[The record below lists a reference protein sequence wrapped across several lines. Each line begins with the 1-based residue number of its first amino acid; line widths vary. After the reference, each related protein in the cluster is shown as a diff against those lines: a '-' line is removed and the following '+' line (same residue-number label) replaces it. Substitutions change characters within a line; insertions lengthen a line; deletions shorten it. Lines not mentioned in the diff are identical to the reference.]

1 MGTASRGRPPA
12 GGRRA
17 AGGEGLRAD
26 AALHRLR
33 ALAHPLRQ
41 RLLALFAHERMTT
54 KQAALRLGETP
65 TKLYHHV
72 AALERA
78 GLVVLRETR
87 PNRGTVEKYYE
98 AVTHSVPAGREDV
111 ASPAVRQ
118 AIGATVFEQARQDFF
133 AALEPGSGL
142 DPPPAAVRLL
152 ARLAPDQA
160 RALRREILAL
170 VGRFRAMAKR
180 GERGGARRRRTY
192 AFTASFAPVA
202 GDEPG

>member
-1 MGTASRGRPPA
+1 MGKDSRGRPPA
-12 GGRRA
+12 GGRPRGA
-17 AGGEGLRAD
+17 
-26 AALHRLR
+26 AALDRLR

-41 RLLALFAHERMTT
+41 RLLVLFARERMTT
-54 KQAALRLGETP
+54 KQAALRLGESP

-98 AVTHSVPAGREDV
+98 AATHTIPAGREDV
-111 ASPAVRQ
+111 ASPAARQ
-118 AIGATVFEQARQDFF
+118 VVGAIVFEQARQDLF
-133 AALEPGSGL
+133 AALEAGPTL

-152 ARLAPDQA
+152 AQLAPDQA

-170 VGRFRAMAKR
+170 VGRFRAVAKR
-180 GERGGARRRRTY
+180 GARGRSRHGRTY
-192 AFTASFAPVA
+192 ALTVAFAPVA
-202 GDEPG
+202 GDEPR